1 MKAKLFQMATGVPWL
16 IRQEA
21 LQGLLEIAAR
31 ENLFTDDIRRQI
43 EAARA
48 SRSQVLAS
56 RAGRPLDGARRA
68 TVRDGVATV
77 PVLGPIFRYS
87 DWLTEICDSTTIET
101 LAGDFHAA
109 LSDPSVRGIILE
121 VDSPGGQAAGVGE
134 MAGMIA
140 EARGKKPV
148 VAYVSDDGCSGAYWL
163 ASAAQEIVVS
173 AQSEVGSVGAVVA
186 ARDPTKV
193 SSKTIEFVSS
203 QSPSKRPDPTT
214 ERGRSVYQQRADDLA
229 GVFIADVARYRGVT
243 EEAVLTDFGGG
254 GVLMGQAA
262 VNARMADRIGSYE
275 SVLSDLANGRIAPR
289 GARPQ
294 VSHPTPKGKGTS
306 MNWQMNLLRTL
317 FGGGE
322 AETSEDKPPTTTT
335 APPVPAAAKPPT
347 KAEPEV
353 YQAGTAAVLNGDE
366 RAELYQ
372 LREEQVRT
380 SATAAERIKADAEA
394 FASAEIRAGRALP
407 YEKPNLV
414 ALYGR
419 AALDDRDY
427 PVRLQFSAAD
437 ESGALVMKEG
447 TRLEALKAQQ
457 AARKPHGA
465 FTEYVGDEPPKGGKL
480 HDNNAQPNQ
489 AGALQSAIDKYAR
502 AHGANGKN

>member
-1 MKAKLFQMATGVPWL
+1 MKAKLFQMATDVPWL

-43 EAARA
+43 EATRA
-48 SRSQVLAS
+48 SRSEVLAS

-87 DWLTEICDSTTIET
+87 DWFTEVCDSTTIET

-121 VDSPGGQAAGVGE
+121 VDSPGGQSAGTGE

-163 ASAAQEIVVS
+163 ASAAQEIVLS
-173 AQSEVGSVGAVVA
+173 AQSSVGSVGAVFAV
-186 ARDPTKV
+186 RDPSKV

-229 GVFIADVARYRGVT
+229 GVFIAGVARYRGVT
-243 EEAVLTDFGGG
+243 EEAVLADFGGG

-262 VNARMADRIGSYE
+262 VKARMADRIGSYE
-275 SVLSDLANGRIAPR
+275 SVLSDLASGRIAPR
-289 GARPQ
+289 GARPEASNRPHQ
-294 VSHPTPKGKGTS
+294 AKVFNMDFKAIKK
-306 MNWQMNLLRTL
+306 W
-317 FGGGE
+317 FGAGMPDE
-322 AETSEDKPPTTTT
+322 FDPNAADPPP
-335 APPVPAAAKPPT
+335 APVVAKPTGPPAR
-347 KAEPEV
+347 AE
-353 YQAGTAAVLNGDE
+353 AMSDDD
-366 RAELYQ
+366 RAELHR
-372 LREEQVRT
+372 LREEKVRT
-380 SATAAERIKADAEA
+380 SATAAERIKADAET
-394 FASAEIRAGRALP
+394 FASAEIQAGRALP

-419 AALDDRDY
+419 AALDDRDH

-465 FTEYVGDEPPKGGKL
+465 FTEYVSDTPPKGGTL

>member
-31 ENLFTDDIRRQI
+31 ENLFTDDIRRQV

-48 SRSQVLAS
+48 SRSEVLAT

-87 DWLTEICDSTTIET
+87 DWFTEVCDSTTIET

-109 LSDPSVRGIILE
+109 LSDPTVRGIILE
-121 VDSPGGQAAGVGE
+121 VDSPGGQSSGTGE

-163 ASAAQEIVVS
+163 ASAAQEIVLS
-173 AQSEVGSVGAVVA
+173 AQSSVGSVGAVFAV
-186 ARDPTKV
+186 RDPSKV

-229 GVFIADVARYRGVT
+229 GVFIAGVARYRGVT
-243 EEAVLTDFGGG
+243 EEAVLADFGGG

-262 VNARMADRIGSYE
+262 VKARMADRIGSYE

-335 APPVPAAAKPPT
+335 APPAPAAASPPGPPAR
-347 KAEPEV
+347 AE
-353 YQAGTAAVLNGDE
+353 AMSDDD
-366 RAELYQ
+366 RAELHR
-372 LREEQVRT
+372 LREEKVRT
-380 SATAAERIKADAEA
+380 SAAGAQRIKADAET
-394 FASAEIRAGRALP
+394 FASAEIQAGRALP

-419 AALDDRDY
+419 AALDDRDH

-437 ESGALVMKEG
+437 DSGIPVMKEG

-465 FTEYVGDEPPKGGKL
+465 FTEYVSDAPPKGGTL

-502 AHGANGKN
+502 AHGANGKS